1 MWVLDCIIFSD
12 FIHATAWGPNFT
24 QRRCETMEKTQE
36 MHISSSRCLRT
47 KGPMEKNLLKIIDF
61 GLSKLFEPNQP
72 MSTKAGTPYYV
83 APQVLQGGE
92 KGGTHTKVLLKGARL
107 IFLVVGES
115 CLTWVESRQANTIV
129 PATFGAA
136 GWSCTRCYVPRC
148 FEFGSP

>member
-1 MWVLDCIIFSD
+1 
-12 FIHATAWGPNFT
+12 
-24 QRRCETMEKTQE
+24 
-36 MHISSSRCLRT
+36 
-47 KGPMEKNLLKIIDF
+47 MEKNLLKIIDF

-136 GWSCTRCYVPRC
+136 G
-148 FEFGSP
+148 